1 MTSHIPG
8 ILIFNLYWL
17 AVFASPLPAQSIKED
32 VLTVEQALLAAFQN
46 NPEIQEARKKV
57 KMQEARY
64 KQSRKLANPEVE
76 VEADKIRKDFANE
89 DEEDNVESN
98 FSELE
103 GGVRINQPL
112 ELWGKRGLKIDIDKD
127 EIVQV
132 ELEFKNIWLDVAKQI
147 KEQYAQALLEQKSI
161 GLAEEN
167 LNIARRLLDQ
177 VQVRFNS
184 GNARNHELVRAKL
197 EAANARNNL
206 LRSEN
211 NFRIALGKFNILM
224 GRKMD
229 EAVKL
234 KDILTVAEMKRTLEN
249 YLEIALSERAD
260 ILSQQKEVAKKGKEL
275 SLAKRKKLPD
285 VTVGVFAN
293 REDEMYNA
301 GAGLSFELPIW
312 DRSQGDVQE
321 ADLQKQTAEIHLDA
335 LKRSVELE
343 VYEAFQHVNL
353 AFQTVHNLEDSM
365 REANELLRI
374 ITIEYDEGEVLFL
387 TYLEGIASY
396 QKTKQE
402 YLEALTEYAHKSA
415 DLEQSIG
422 QAQEV
427 IEEEKQ

>member
-1 MTSHIPG
+1 MISRIPG

-17 AVFASPLPAQSIKED
+17 AVFTSPLSAQGIKED
-32 VLTVEQALLAAFQN
+32 VLTVEQALSAAFQN
-46 NPEIQEARKKV
+46 NPEVQEARKKV
-57 KMQEARY
+57 KMREVRY

-98 FSELE
+98 FTELE
-103 GGVRINQPL
+103 GGVKFNQPL
-112 ELWGKRGLKIDIDKD
+112 ELWGKRGLKIDIAKD
-127 EIVQV
+127 EIIQA
-132 ELEFKNIWLDVAKQI
+132 ELEFRNIWLDIAKQI
-147 KEQYAQALLEQKSI
+147 KEQYAQTLLEQKSI

-184 GNARNHELVRAKL
+184 GKARNHELVRAKL

-211 NFRIALGKFNILM
+211 NFRIALGTLNILM
-224 GRKMD
+224 GRNIK
-229 EAVKL
+229 EAVNL
-234 KDILTVAEMKRTLEN
+234 RDTLTVAEMRNTLEN

-260 ILSQQKEVAKKGKEL
+260 ILSQQREIVKKGKEL

-285 VTVGVFAN
+285 VMVGVFAN

-301 GAGLSFELPIW
+301 GAGLSFELPVW
-312 DRSQGDVQE
+312 NQFQGDVQE
-321 ADLQKQTAEIHLDA
+321 VDLQKQTAEIHLDA

-343 VYEAFQHVNL
+343 VYEAFQNVNL
-353 AFQTVHNLEDSM
+353 AFQTVHNLEDSIKV
-365 REANELLRI
+365 ANELLRI
-374 ITIEYDEGEVLFL
+374 ITIEYEEGEAPFL
-387 TYLEGIASY
+387 TYLEGVASY

-402 YLEALTEYAHKSA
+402 YLETLTDYSHKLA

-422 QAQEV
+422 KTQEFT
-427 IEEEKQ
+427 EEKKQ